1 MNIFL
6 LEHMLH
12 TYFYPEFFRTATA
25 PKYVCENR
33 AATLD
38 CIVQFVFDDK
48 MVVTLDVVWKRNGNL
63 INDST
68 PRHVLI
74 RNSMVPPR
82 VVGVLVKEINLDD
95 RRARYTC
102 TVNHPPHYFYSVVT
116 LNVLGK
122 FTNIFMMMHYAL
134 MMHNAS

>member
-1 MNIFL
+1 MHGCFL
-6 LEHMLH
+6 CS
-12 TYFYPEFFRTATA
+12 EFFRNATA
-25 PKYVCENR
+25 PKYACENG

-38 CIVQFVFDDK
+38 CIVQFVFDDE
-48 MVVTLDVVWKRNGNL
+48 MRVTLNAVWERNGNL

-82 VVGVLVKEINLDD
+82 VIGVIVKEINSDD
-95 RRARYTC
+95 QGARYTC
-102 TVNHPPHYFYSVVT
+102 TVNHPPHYFYSNVT

-122 FTNIFMMMHYAL
+122 FSKINAFIMMHYCA
-134 MMHNAS
+134 